1 MYDMYEDLF
10 IITQGQGSNMSIDV
24 YVIEN
29 ILFQNMDAL
38 LSFSR
43 FRNFKFF
50 ILNTYNTTTICCLM
64 DPFFKTF
71 FNYSKF
77 HKTLS
82 KSCLKIHWIS

>member
-38 LSFSR
+38 SFSR
-43 FRNFKFF
+43 FINFKFF

-64 DPFFKTF
+64 DPFLKLF
-71 FNYSKF
+71 
-77 HKTLS
+77 LS
-82 KSCLKIHWIS
+82 TVSFIKPYRNPV